1 MAIQAGKGTT
11 QAAQGTK
18 RSPKSSAHSTN
29 GLRKSI
35 PKVSL
40 KGTPRKDLLG
50 IETLSVK
57 DILDIIHRS
66 DPYYKALSSD
76 KPFQKRTTL
85 AGRTCGNLFF
95 ENSTRTRT
103 SFELAQRRLGADYVS
118 LSPAVSSLT
127 KGESLL
133 DTVRVLEAMKLDVI
147 VIRHNAAGVPKFL
160 SERLPNHVH
169 LINAGDGAHE
179 HPTQALLDA
188 ASLIAELH
196 DLKGKHIAIVGD
208 IRHSRVARSNIWLLK
223 KLGATV
229 TLVGPTTLIP
239 RDMGDVF
246 GVRVED
252 ELDPVLKEVDAVIAL
267 RIQQERQTSGLFPSI
282 GEYHTRYGLTLQRLA
297 NTKALVLHPGPIN
310 LGVELDHDLAYSE
323 RSLVLR
329 QVRRGVA
336 IRMAVLEWLFE

>member
-147 VIRHNAAGVPKFL
+147 VM
-160 SERLPNHVH
+160 
-169 LINAGDGAHE
+169 
-179 HPTQALLDA
+179 
-188 ASLIAELH
+188 
-196 DLKGKHIAIVGD
+196 
-208 IRHSRVARSNIWLLK
+208 SRNS
-223 KLGATV
+223 
-229 TLVGPTTLIP
+229 
-239 RDMGDVF
+239 
-246 GVRVED
+246 
-252 ELDPVLKEVDAVIAL
+252 
-267 RIQQERQTSGLFPSI
+267 
-282 GEYHTRYGLTLQRLA
+282 
-297 NTKALVLHPGPIN
+297 
-310 LGVELDHDLAYSE
+310 
-323 RSLVLR
+323 
-329 QVRRGVA
+329 
-336 IRMAVLEWLFE
+336 